1 MLAADSGSVEVTGV
15 CSDKDSV
22 GVVGC
27 WMRDMQWLLA
37 QLECLLFVLRVLALK
52 EVCWSEPPV
61 IIEKSQW
68 LNKDKYISIPGRESS
83 APTCRIDRN
92 A

>member
-1 MLAADSGSVEVTGV
+1 MYSEYEELYPTYIVSLV
-15 CSDKDSV
+15 
-22 GVVGC
+22 
-27 WMRDMQWLLA
+27 
-37 QLECLLFVLRVLALK
+37 K

-61 IIEKSQW
+61 INEKSQW
-68 LNKDKYISIPGRESS
+68 LNKDKYISFPGRESS